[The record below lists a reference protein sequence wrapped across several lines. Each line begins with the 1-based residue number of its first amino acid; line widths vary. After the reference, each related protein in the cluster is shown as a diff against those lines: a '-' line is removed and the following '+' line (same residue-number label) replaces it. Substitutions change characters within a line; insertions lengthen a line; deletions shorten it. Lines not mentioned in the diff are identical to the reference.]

1 MREDAITQTTIAS
14 VQLCPSEKSS
24 PPPFCSE
31 VRYTSDAKS
40 AIASAVDMWNI
51 YVLLTMY
58 NCCSVLNQV
67 YSDIIH
73 HYHSIRISQ
82 KERQRSLLLVGGRT
96 RMLHSRFSGKDDL
109 KKCFWK
115 DIHFGRVVVWKSIF
129 RDRKPDTT

>member
-1 MREDAITQTTIAS
+1 MREDAITQKTIAS

-31 VRYTSDAKS
+31 VVYTSDAKS

-58 NCCSVLNQV
+58 NCCSVLNKV

-73 HYHSIRISQ
+73 HYHRIRISQ

-109 KKCFWK
+109 KKCFLEGHPFWK
-115 DIHFGRVVVWKSIF
+115 GGGWKSIF
-129 RDRKPDTT
+129 CDRKPDTS